1 MEAEKKIIVIYS
13 ILAIFCG
20 ALSLFLKL
28 YTTLI
33 VALAIY
39 FASLPIVLRVKVK
52 KRRKIVF
59 NTFFT
64 YFLIWVIVLLTI
76 YNL

>member
-1 MEAEKKIIVIYS
+1 VEVGKKIIVIYS
-13 ILAIFCG
+13 LLAIFCG
-20 ALSLFLKL
+20 VLSLFLEL

-33 VALAIY
+33 IALAIY
-39 FASLPIVLRVKVK
+39 FAPMPIVLKAKTKKKKKV
-52 KRRKIVF
+52 IF

-64 YFLIWVIVLLTI
+64 YFLIWIIVVLTI